1 MRQDTTPT
9 GSAGGSRIPGQA
21 AAESPAAPAP
31 GDRARS
37 RARHRARSRARHR
50 AGHRAR
56 HRAGHPS
63 ARKATGDLGFA
74 AVVVL
79 ALAGVLVACAGV
91 SVALASIAVA
101 RHRAASGADLAALS
115 AALHA
120 RQGAPAA
127 CAAARRTAREQH
139 TVLTACRLEGL
150 DAAVEVSARP
160 APALVRFGT
169 AVGRARAGPAPLPFE
184 QPQRLPVR

>member
-1 MRQDTTPT
+1 MRRQDTTPS
-9 GSAGGSRIPGQA
+9 GSAGGSRIAGQA
-21 AAESPAAPAP
+21 AAASPAAPAP

-37 RARHRARSRARHR
+37 RARHRARSRAGHR
-50 AGHRAR
+50 ARHRAR
-56 HRAGHPS
+56 HRAGH
-63 ARKATGDLGFA
+63 RKATGDLGFA
-74 AVVVL
+74 AVFVL

-91 SVALASIAVA
+91 SVAMASIAVA
-101 RHRAASGADLAALS
+101 RQRAASGADLAALS

-127 CAAARRTAREQH
+127 CAAARRTALEQQ

-150 DAAVEVSARP
+150 DAVVEVSARP

-184 QPQRLPVR
+184 QPRRLPVR